1 MGVSGERG
9 DAVSRRHGDGAE
21 HGMNRA
27 DSTALAAELGARIR
41 GEVRFGDGDR
51 AMYSTDASNYRQV
64 PIGIVL
70 PRDLDDVVNTVA
82 ICHQH
87 GAPIL
92 PRGGGTSVA
101 GQTCNVAVV
110 LDFSKY
116 LNRVLEINLE
126 DQAARVEPG
135 VILDD
140 LRNAAQ
146 LHSLTFGP
154 DPVTHARC
162 TLGGMIGNNSCGV
175 HSIMA
180 GKTDVNVQELD
191 ILTYDGLRM
200 RVGRT
205 SEDDLQRLASEGSRR
220 GQIYN
225 RLKFLRDRYADLI
238 RKRYPEL
245 PRRVSGYNLDHLLPE
260 NGCQIARALVG
271 TEGTCVT
278 ILEAQLRLVH
288 SPPARSMV
296 VLGYQD
302 IYDACD
308 HITELMALRPI
319 GLEGFDDRLIAGM
332 HKKHLHPKDIALL
345 PDGGGWLIIE
355 FGGESRQ
362 EANERARALTD
373 ELAKQKSVP
382 SARILDDHTQQEQ
395 IWNVRESGMAAA
407 AIVPGEAPYWP
418 GWEDSAVP
426 PAYCGAYLRDL
437 RRLMQQYGYDGA
449 FYGHFGEGCLHTRIN
464 FDLMSGP
471 GIDKFR
477 SFLNDAADLVVKFGG
492 SLSGEHGDGQSRAE
506 LLDKMFGTEL
516 VEAFRE
522 FKSIWD
528 PQGRMNPGK
537 IVEPYRLDENLRLGA
552 SYRPAALETEFR
564 FPKDKSGFADA
575 TLRCVGVGRCRR
587 LSGGTMCPS
596 FMVTREEKHSTRGR
610 AHLLFELMQGE
621 IVGKQGWRDDAVKES
636 LDLCLACKG
645 CKGDCPVNVDMATYK
660 AEFLSHYYAGR
671 LRPRSAYSMGL
682 IYWWARA
689 ASLSPSLSNLFT
701 QTPPL
706 SDLFKRL
713 GGIAPE
719 RKIPRFAPTTFK
731 RWFRTHSTGNHW
743 PPAAST
749 DASKS
754 VILWADTFNN
764 HFLPDTLQAAVQV
777 LQSAGYRVL
786 VPRTSLCCG
795 RPLYDFGFLSQAK
808 GLLRQALVTL
818 RPYIEVGI
826 PVVGLEPSCVAVFR
840 DELTNLF
847 PEDEGAKRLSEQSF
861 LLSEFLE
868 RSGYNPPR
876 LARKA
881 LVHGHCHH
889 KAVMHLDDE
898 TNMLAKM
905 GLDFQVLDSG
915 CCGMAGV
922 FGFERGEHY
931 EVSIQVG
938 ERILLPAVRR
948 AAKDTLILADGFS
961 CREQIAQVTNR
972 RALHLAQVLQM
983 ALQGGA

>member
-1 MGVSGERG
+1 MIGS
-9 DAVSRRHGDGAE
+9 DAA
-21 HGMNRA
+21 
-27 DSTALAAELGARIR
+27 ALAAELKAQIS

-64 PIGIVL
+64 PIGIVV
-70 PRDLDDVVNTVA
+70 PRDLEAVVDTVS
-82 ICHQH
+82 ICRRH

-92 PRGGGTSVA
+92 ARGGGTSLA

-110 LDFSKY
+110 IDFSKY
-116 LNRVLEINLE
+116 LNRVLEINPKE
-126 DQAARVEPG
+126 HTARVEPG

-140 LRNAAQ
+140 LRSAAEAY
-146 LHSLTFGP
+146 SLTFGP

-175 HSIMA
+175 HSVMA

-191 ILTYDGLRM
+191 ILTYEGLRM

-205 SEDDLQRLASEGSRR
+205 GDQELEGIIREGGRR
-220 GQIYN
+220 GDIYG
-225 RLKFLRDRYADLI
+225 RLKSLRDRYADII
-238 RKRYPEL
+238 RKRYPDL
-245 PRRVSGYNLDHLLPE
+245 PRRVSGYNLEQLLPE
-260 NGCQIARALVG
+260 NGFQIARALVG

-278 ILEAQLRLVH
+278 VLEAQVRLVH

-302 IYDACD
+302 IYAACD
-308 HITELMALRPI
+308 RIPELMAFRPI

-332 HKKHLHPKDIALL
+332 RKKHLHPKDVALL
-345 PDGGGWLIIE
+345 PEGGGWLIIE

-362 EANERARALTD
+362 EANDRANALISN
-373 ELAKQKSVP
+373 LANQNGAP
-382 SARILDDHTQQEQ
+382 SARLFDDHPQQEQ
-395 IWNVRESGMAAA
+395 IWTVRESGMAAA

-426 PAYCGAYLRDL
+426 PVNCGAYLRGL
-437 RRLMQQYGYDGA
+437 RALMQQYGYNGA
-449 FYGHFGEGCLHTRIN
+449 FYGHFGEGCLHTRID
-464 FDLMSGP
+464 FDLRSGP

-477 SFLNDAADLVVKFGG
+477 SFVSEAADLVVRFGG

-506 LLDKMFGTEL
+506 LLSKMYGDEL

-528 PQGRMNPGK
+528 PESRMNPGK
-537 IVEPYRLDENLRLGA
+537 VVEPYRLDENLRLGA
-552 SYRPAALETEFR
+552 SYKPTSLDTQFR
-564 FPKDKSGFADA
+564 FPQEKAGFADA
-575 TLRCVGVGRCRR
+575 TLRCVGVGKCRR
-587 LSGGTMCPS
+587 LAGGTMCPS

-610 AHLLFELMQGE
+610 AHLLFEMMRGE
-621 IVGKQGWRDDAVKES
+621 VVGRQKWHDHAVKEA
-636 LDLCLACKG
+636 LDLCLACKA
-645 CKGDCPVNVDMATYK
+645 CKSDCPVNVDMATYK

-671 LRPRSAYSMGL
+671 LRPTSAYSMGM

-689 ASLSPSLSNLFT
+689 ASVAPGLANFLT

-706 SDLFKRL
+706 SNLFKRL

-719 RKIPRFAPTTFK
+719 RRIPSFALRTFK
-731 RWFRTHSTGNHW
+731 QGLVKHKEPTGVQQ
-743 PPAAST
+743 AESSEG
-749 DASKS
+749 SKS

-764 HFLPDTLQAAVQV
+764 HFLPDTLQAAFDV
-777 LQSAGYRVL
+777 LNSAGFRVII
-786 VPRTSLCCG
+786 PRESLCCG
-795 RPLYDFGFLSQAK
+795 RPLYDFGFLTQAK
-808 GLLRQALVTL
+808 ALLRQVLSTL
-818 RPYIEVGI
+818 RPYIRAGI
-826 PVVGLEPSCVAVFR
+826 PLVGLEPSCVAVFR

-847 PEDEGAKRLSEQSF
+847 PDDTDARRLSDQSF

-868 RSGYNPPR
+868 LGGYSPPR
-876 LARKA
+876 LARRA

-889 KAVMHLDDE
+889 KAIMHIDAEASVLS
-898 TNMLAKM
+898 KM
-905 GLDFQVLDSG
+905 GLDFRLLDSG

-931 EVSIQVG
+931 DVSLQVG
-938 ERILLPAVRR
+938 ERVLLPAVRR
-948 AAKDTLILADGFS
+948 ADNDTLIIADGFS
-961 CREQIAQVTNR
+961 CREQIAQATDR

-983 ALQGGA
+983 ALRDKSVETR